1 MRVTTRKII
10 ERIRISYDLTQK
22 DKDKALDYCYA
33 RGFRTTRIGPRI
45 SRGKGKY
52 LNKGLI
58 IAERER
64 LDD

>member
-1 MRVTTRKII
+1 
-10 ERIRISYDLTQK
+10 
-22 DKDKALDYCYA
+22 LDYCYT

-45 SRGKGKY
+45 SRGKGKH

-64 LDD
+64 LND